1 MKSRVYAACRRFDL
15 YSIHR
20 PGAILRPLDSAAMAV
35 GDDIVEVSR
44 LVSSFCPD
52 CPNCRFVLDHFAR
65 RAPMSPLGPTCP
77 MPLQIYPQKRLLMQT
92 VSRSFSPAG
101 YLI

>member
-15 YSIHR
+15 CSIHR

-44 LVSSFCPD
+44 LV
-52 CPNCRFVLDHFAR
+52 
-65 RAPMSPLGPTCP
+65 
-77 MPLQIYPQKRLLMQT
+77 
-92 VSRSFSPAG
+92 
-101 YLI
+101 